1 MDEAAML
8 KGLKEMKSEHSKLQ
22 KNDLK
27 RQNEQKEKNGRNLER
42 SQLFWILNKNANTQ
56 FQPDLLYIVKETMNV
71 ELWNLDRKYTTLC
84 YKI

>member
-42 SQLFWILNKNANTQ
+42 SQLF
-56 FQPDLLYIVKETMNV
+56 
-71 ELWNLDRKYTTLC
+71 
-84 YKI
+84 